1 MWGFFK
7 SPLQFDCSNQ
17 VQIWTNVLSCDQGL
31 FWLKGNNMNSSKPT
45 GDGKG
50 EGTQTS
56 HALEWDDSKG
66 GGMGGVVISL
76 DKTLLLNKETEKNI
90 WQDAANGKVLEK

>member
-1 MWGFFK
+1 
-7 SPLQFDCSNQ
+7 
-17 VQIWTNVLSCDQGL
+17 
-31 FWLKGNNMNSSKPT
+31 MNSSKPT

-66 GGMGGVVISL
+66 GGDWGVVVSL

-90 WQDAANGKVLEK
+90 WEDAANGKVLEK